1 MDSQFHYLCAIRWI
15 SLIHLIQQDPK
26 PKSKK
31 RQCCQ
36 NEVEDEKHESANTFF
51 VYGM

>member
-1 MDSQFHYLCAIRWI
+1 MDSQFHYLCAIRCI

-31 RQCCQ
+31 RHCCVYR
-36 NEVEDEKHESANTFF
+36 VENRPGTEAKTSKI
-51 VYGM
+51 